1 MPWGKLNNTYITA
14 TQGQL
19 YNVAQFRCRDHSLE
33 GRGWWESGLALSTS
47 GASLLPAT
55 RGKRAG
61 GIGLLSLA
69 HIIVWQMRDGNTTH
83 AYVLE
88 PAHAHPFTEV
98 RSTVL
103 LRWGTWPAFPSVV
116 PHCLLDCLI
125 NKIIEF
131 ILDKYL
137 IIFQERYMILTFL
150 YSLEYIS
157 ENIIK
162 WKDY

>member
-1 MPWGKLNNTYITA
+1 MPWGKLNNTYTTA

-33 GRGWWESGLALSTS
+33 GSGWWESGLALSTS
-47 GASLLPAT
+47 GATLLPAT

-162 WKDY
+162 WNDY